1 MVRVHPAPARPPID
15 YRETG
20 WEKIPRPLRDA
31 LSNATISD
39 LSTFPD
45 DWPEIELLPI
55 AAATV
60 PAAGTDNYAIS
71 SIALLTTTSRGNV
84 TIAST
89 DTNDNPV
96 VSTGWLLTN
105 TDQELA
111 VAGFKRARQLAAAT
125 GITVGPEVF
134 PGPQIQTDEQILQF
148 IRGTV
153 GPIHHAS
160 ATCVSHGFAAG
171 HQTY

>member
-1 MVRVHPAPARPPID
+1 M
-15 YRETG
+15 
-20 WEKIPRPLRDA
+20 
-31 LSNATISD
+31 
-39 LSTFPD
+39 STFPD
-45 DWPEIELLPI
+45 DWPEIELLPLAS
-55 AAATV
+55 AAV
-60 PAAGTDNYAIS
+60 PATDSDNYAIS

-96 VSTGWLLTN
+96 VSTNWLLTD

-111 VAGFKRARQLAAAT
+111 VAGFKRARQLAAAI
-125 GITVGPEVF
+125 GITVGPEVL
-134 PGPQIQTDEQILQF
+134 PGPQVQTDEEILQF

-160 ATCVSHGFAAG
+160 ATCGLIH
-171 HQTY
+171 